1 MFEIAGK
8 KGKAICFANAIEYE
22 AISQIQAICNNP
34 ISENSNIRIMPDVHA
49 GKGCTIGT
57 TMTITDKVCPN
68 IVGVDIGCGMYV
80 IKLANTDIDFT
91 VLDEVIHTI
100 PSGQNVY
107 ENAVSTFPLE
117 KLRCFK
123 ELGNIDYILRSIGT
137 LGGGNHFIEVE
148 VSSNGEHYI
157 VIHSGSRYLGKKVAG
172 IYQEKAIELHKGKN
186 DFLKQKQEIIRTYKE
201 AGRTQQI
208 EQSLKDLTKEYNE
221 KSPKLPKDLCY
232 LYGEELEDY
241 LHDIV
246 ICQEYAKVNRE
257 IIGGTI
263 VREMG
268 FDVLEQFH
276 TIHNYIDM
284 ERKILRKGAISAE
297 AGEKVLIPLNMK
309 DGSIL
314 AIGKGN
320 AKWNYSAP
328 HGAGRLMSRTEARE
342 CISLDVYKYVMNGIY
357 TSSVN
362 QETIDEAPLAYKK
375 PEDIIE
381 TIGDTV
387 EILEVM
393 KPVYNFKSSSR

>member
-1 MFEIAGK
+1 MLEITGK
-8 KGKAICFANAIEYE
+8 KGKAICFAKTIETE
-22 AISQIQAICNNP
+22 AVKQIEAICNSP
-34 ISENSNIRIMPDVHA
+34 ISEGSRIRIMPDVHA

-172 IYQEKAIELHKGKN
+172 IYQEKAIEFHKGKD

-208 EQSLKDLTKEYNE
+208 EQALKDLTKEYNE

-257 IIGGTI
+257 HIGAYI
-263 VREMG
+263 VSQMG
-268 FDVLEQFH
+268 LEVKGSFH
-276 TIHNYIDM
+276 TIHNYIDPV
-284 ERKILRKGAISAE
+284 RKVLRKGAISAE
-297 AGEKVLIPLNMK
+297 AEEILLIPLNMK

-314 AIGKGN
+314 AMGKGN
-320 AKWNYSAP
+320 SDWNYSAP
-328 HGAGRLMSRTEARE
+328 HGAGRLMSRAKAKE
-342 CISLDVYKYVMNGIY
+342 CIPLDTYKYLMQGVY
-357 TSSVN
+357 TTCVN
-362 QETIDEAPLAYKK
+362 ENTLDEAPFAYKKMEDILDCIDEAVDVIDILKPL
-375 PEDIIE
+375 
-381 TIGDTV
+381 
-387 EILEVM
+387 
-393 KPVYNFKSSSR
+393 YNFKASD

>member
-1 MFEIAGK
+1 MLEITGK
-8 KGKAICFANAIEYE
+8 KGKAICFAKTIEAE
-22 AISQIQAICNNP
+22 AVKQIEAICNSP
-34 ISENSNIRIMPDVHA
+34 ISEGSRIRIMPDVHA

-80 IKLANTDIDFT
+80 IKLANIDMDFT

-172 IYQEKAIELHKGKN
+172 IYQEKAIELHKGKD

-201 AGRTQQI
+201 TGKTQQI
-208 EQSLKDLTKEYNE
+208 EQALKDLTKEYNE

-257 IIGGTI
+257 HIGAYI
-263 VREMG
+263 VSQMG
-268 FDVLEQFH
+268 LEVKGSFH
-276 TIHNYIDM
+276 TIHNYIDPV
-284 ERKILRKGAISAE
+284 RKVLRKGAISAE
-297 AGEKVLIPLNMK
+297 AGEMLLIPLNMK

-314 AIGKGN
+314 AMGKGN
-320 AKWNYSAP
+320 SDWNYSAP
-328 HGAGRLMSRTEARE
+328 HGAGRLMSRAKAKE
-342 CISLDVYKYVMNGIY
+342 CIPLDTYKYLMQHLRRSTICV
-357 TSSVN
+357 
-362 QETIDEAPLAYKK
+362 QEDGGYFRLH
-375 PEDIIE
+375 
-381 TIGDTV
+381 
-387 EILEVM
+387 
-393 KPVYNFKSSSR
+393 R